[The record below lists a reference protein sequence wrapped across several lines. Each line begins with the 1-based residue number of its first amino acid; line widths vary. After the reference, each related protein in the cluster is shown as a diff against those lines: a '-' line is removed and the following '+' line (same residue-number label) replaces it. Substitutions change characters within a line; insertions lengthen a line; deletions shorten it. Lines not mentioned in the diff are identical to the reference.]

1 MTCNDSDIQLQK
13 ATTLSGIVWSS
24 MVMIGSSLGGLS
36 SSQEVGIFRASFGL
50 HTLSITKI
58 VCHTRQAR
66 LNGKTIQHFFLTPL
80 LAASSSPRRRYGVDS
95 APPRLSPPMF
105 CGAIFRTYR
114 AKVISSID
122 ATKLFVLLPLESNCV
137 VDNSFV
143 GSGTL

>member
-1 MTCNDSDIQLQK
+1 MVPVDTTTSL
-13 ATTLSGIVWSS
+13 TLSNRACQL
-24 MVMIGSSLGGLS
+24 LGYV
-36 SSQEVGIFRASFGL
+36 VGPQARRWEFSAPVL
-50 HTLSITKI
+50 VCTLSITKI
-58 VCHTRQAR
+58 CLSYPTGASQRQNHPA
-66 LNGKTIQHFFLTPL
+66 FFLTPL

-95 APPRLSPPMF
+95 APPLLSPPMF